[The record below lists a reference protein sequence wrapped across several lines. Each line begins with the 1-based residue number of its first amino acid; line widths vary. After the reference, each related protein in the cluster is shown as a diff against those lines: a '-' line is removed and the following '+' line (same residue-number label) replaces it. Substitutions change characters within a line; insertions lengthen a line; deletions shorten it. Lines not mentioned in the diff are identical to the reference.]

1 MLFASKN
8 AAGQQIMGSHGS
20 HQVLPRVSLP
30 ILGPL
35 LFLPHTLG
43 IFRQCL
49 PCGLFRRVRCDPAM
63 LMSSADCSY
72 TRLCGQA
79 HLCVQL
85 PEELLLQPCPLSP
98 QPCHGAWSWLASPSP
113 SASSSLM
120 RSCVTTPMFFPKVTV
135 ACCCLACFA
144 PSFSSC
150 TGVALL
156 AVLGLGGFQDESN
169 NAAERAQCFTAG
181 RCRCLGE
188 PEILGDVPNFCLTG
202 NSPRW
207 SSTGD

>member
-1 MLFASKN
+1 MHTLFASKN

-20 HQVLPRVSLP
+20 HQVLSRVSLP

-98 QPCHGAWSWLASPSP
+98 QPCHGAWCWLASPSP

-120 RSCVTTPMFFPKVTV
+120 RSSNVLQLSLQPLYCRLPQLHTIRKVKGYKMSEKHY
-135 ACCCLACFA
+135 A
-144 PSFSSC
+144 
-150 TGVALL
+150 
-156 AVLGLGGFQDESN
+156 N
-169 NAAERAQCFTAG
+169 NRVQSAK
-181 RCRCLGE
+181 
-188 PEILGDVPNFCLTG
+188 
-202 NSPRW
+202 S
-207 SSTGD
+207 